1 MLNMIKD
8 IRWKW
13 HLSCLEKMIK
23 ENKNLETTDKF
34 KHHLRKFQNLN
45 NTYYRKQKKES

>member
-1 MLNMIKD
+1 MFKN

-23 ENKNLETTDKF
+23 KNKNLESTDKF
-34 KHHLRKFQNLN
+34 KYHLRKFQKLN
-45 NTYYRKQKKES
+45 HEAWKKIGAR